1 MIRGQALVV
10 TGLAVGFWVINAQA
24 QTPSRP
30 DAPRLVVSAGLVAA
44 RGYAIGARS
53 AELRRN
59 STITADP
66 FTLFR
71 TESNIDGA
79 AGFDVRVAYALS
91 RAFSIEAAAT
101 FSRPS
106 LGVRVFQ
113 DSEGTLDSRVS
124 ESIDQYTVEVS
135 GLWQFPGRPFGA
147 KARPYAIGGAGYLRQ
162 LHEDRVLVETGQL
175 GFGGGGVQY
184 WLRRNAGKRAI
195 GIRGEACAV
204 FRTRGIDF
212 EDKGRVYPRLSA
224 LALIGF

>member
-1 MIRGQALVV
+1 MIHARVV
-10 TGLAVGFWVINAQA
+10 VISGLAIGLWVAGAQA
-24 QTPSRP
+24 QTPP
-30 DAPRLVVSAGLVAA
+30 PQDARRLVVSAGLVAA

-53 AELRRN
+53 ADLRRN
-59 STITADP
+59 STTSADP
-66 FTLFR
+66 FPLFR
-71 TESNIDGA
+71 SESTIDGA
-79 AGFDVRVAYALS
+79 AGFDLRVAYPLS
-91 RAFSIEAAAT
+91 RAVSVEAAAT

-113 DSEGTLDSRVS
+113 DSEGTLETRVS
-124 ESIDQYTVEVS
+124 ESIDQYTIEVS
-135 GLWQFPGRPFGA
+135 GLWQLPGRPFGT

-184 WLRRNAGKRAI
+184 WLRSNAGKRAV

-212 EDKGRVYPRLSA
+212 EEKRRVYPRLSA

>member
-1 MIRGQALVV
+1 MIRARALVV
-10 TGLAVGFWVINAQA
+10 SGLAVGFWVVNVQA

-59 STITADP
+59 STTAADP

-71 TESNIDGA
+71 TESTIDSA
-79 AGFDVRVAYALS
+79 AGFDMRVAYALS
-91 RAFSIEAAAT
+91 RAFSVEAAAT

-113 DSEGTLDSRVS
+113 DSEGAPETRAS

-135 GLWQFPGRPFGA
+135 GLWQFPGRPLGA
-147 KARPYAIGGAGYLRQ
+147 KARPYVVGGAGYLRQ
-162 LHEDRVLVETGQL
+162 LHEDRVLAETGQL

-184 WLRRNAGKRAI
+184 WLRRRPGKRAF

-212 EDKGRVYPRLSA
+212 EDKRRVYPRLSA
-224 LALIGF
+224 LALVGF